1 MSHADTIATALRERV
16 AGIATSVGNAGRGFT
31 MTTKAVAQVSDL
43 EEMMR
48 ATLDAVVAA
57 ETLHKA
63 ADASVKDLR
72 AALQEAIDASGCAA
86 VQTMHHTASL
96 KRKSAFVTYSDRSL
110 VPHDYYVERLDEKA
124 VLSALK
130 DGLPVPGASLAQPNA
145 MVLAIRSRNV
155 P

>member
-1 MSHADTIATALRERV
+1 MPSHADTISAALRERV
-16 AGIATSVGNAGRGFT
+16 ALAAAVVGTAGRGFT
-31 MTTKAVAQVSDL
+31 RAAQAVAQGTDIADV
-43 EEMMR
+43 MR
-48 ATLDAVVAA
+48 AAVDAVVAA
-57 ETLHKA
+57 EALHKA

-86 VQTMHHTASL
+86 VQTEHHTASL

-110 VPHDYYVERLDEKA
+110 VPHDYYVVRLDEKA

-145 MVLAIRSRNV
+145 MTLAIRARN
-155 P
+155 